1 MNQEAKD
8 HAVLMSYDAMRICMG
23 LNPVNA
29 TAPEV
34 IRWMEAITGTADS
47 LTARVRE
54 LEAERTK
61 LHVKL
66 IDLLH
71 KHGTGETDEHDGE
84 QVDAMVERIV
94 AERDQLRADLAA
106 ARADRD
112 QALARVAE
120 LEQALTKISNFPMEP
135 IWQDDRDDAANE
147 MVSIADAALAARTD
161 TEEGK

>member
-54 LEAERTK
+54 LEAEVVELRQQR
-61 LHVKL
+61 
-66 IDLLH
+66 
-71 KHGTGETDEHDGE
+71 DEHAAARHVRCQQRDE
-84 QVDAMVERIV
+84 
-94 AERDQLRADLAA
+94 AEAELTQLRTDLAA